1 MFVQSLDPNRTVA
14 HQPADVPSSE
24 TLDVTRAKTT
34 PPANADEPPDGL
46 PVIPGYP
53 ITTRLAGGRPA
64 AAGAQAVGF
73 VVTRLAR

>member
-1 MFVQSLDPNRTVA
+1 VFVQSLDPNRTVA

-53 ITTRLAGGRPA
+53 ITPGSTEVAPPPRERK
-64 AAGAQAVGF
+64 Q
-73 VVTRLAR
+73 